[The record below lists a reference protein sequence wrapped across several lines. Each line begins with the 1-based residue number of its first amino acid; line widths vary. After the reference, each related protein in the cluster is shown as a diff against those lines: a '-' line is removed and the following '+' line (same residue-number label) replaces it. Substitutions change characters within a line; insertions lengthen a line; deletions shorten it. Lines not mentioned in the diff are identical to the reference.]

1 MAFTISLAQLPNY
14 PEGPTDQGDVSTP
27 ASTSEI
33 PDFCKSNLRKNKK
46 VDKCCK
52 EVEKIQS
59 SGGSLCP
66 TPKPCTIE
74 KCGRV
79 CNRYFSQ
86 MSGCNVSP
94 KPEDECDKG
103 KKQKH
108 EKPPKQNNYPSGPD
122 DVTEATKPPKGGKAS
137 SKPPKQGY
145 PSGPDDVT
153 EATKPPKGGKAS
165 SKPPK
170 QGYPSGPD
178 DVTEATKPPKG
189 GKASA
194 KPPKQGYPSGPDDVT
209 EATKPPKGGK
219 ASAKPPKQGYP
230 SGPDDVTEAT
240 KPPKGQKASA
250 RPPKQVYPSGPE
262 SVVTTEQPGYPEGPA
277 ETKKPSEKN
286 KYTSAPGTTDC
297 SAEIVP

>member
-1 MAFTISLAQLPNY
+1 MKLLFVTCIGFMAFTISLAQLSNY
-14 PEGPTDQGDVSTP
+14 PEGPADKEAFTGDVSTP
-27 ASTSEI
+27 ASTSDI

-46 VDKCCK
+46 VNKCCK

-94 KPEDECDKG
+94 KPEDDCDKG
-103 KKQKH
+103 KKKKH
-108 EKPPKQNNYPSGPD
+108 E
-122 DVTEATKPPKGGKAS
+122 
-137 SKPPKQGY
+137 KPPKQGY

-153 EATKPPKGGKAS
+153 EATKPS
-165 SKPPK
+165 
-170 QGYPSGPD
+170 
-178 DVTEATKPPKG
+178 KG

-209 EATKPPKGGK
+209 EATKPPK
-219 ASAKPPKQGYP
+219 
-230 SGPDDVTEAT
+230 
-240 KPPKGQKASA
+240 
-250 RPPKQVYPSGPE
+250 
-262 SVVTTEQPGYPEGPA
+262 
-277 ETKKPSEKN
+277 
-286 KYTSAPGTTDC
+286 
-297 SAEIVP
+297 

>member
-1 MAFTISLAQLPNY
+1 M
-14 PEGPTDQGDVSTP
+14 STP

-94 KPEDECDKG
+94 KPEDDCDKG
-103 KKQKH
+103 KKKKH
-108 EKPPKQNNYPSGPD
+108 E
-122 DVTEATKPPKGGKAS
+122 
-137 SKPPKQGY
+137 
-145 PSGPDDVT
+145 
-153 EATKPPKGGKAS
+153 
-165 SKPPK
+165 
-170 QGYPSGPD
+170 
-178 DVTEATKPPKG
+178 
-189 GKASA
+189 
-194 KPPKQGYPSGPDDVT
+194 
-209 EATKPPKGGK
+209 
-219 ASAKPPKQGYP
+219 KPPKQGYP

-250 RPPKQVYPSGPE
+250 KPPKQVYPSGPE

-277 ETKKPSEKN
+277 ETKKTIREK
-286 KYTSAPGTTDC
+286 
-297 SAEIVP
+297 